1 MTRLEP
7 SKASIL
13 VIFLYSTLTPPKSF
27 YLRFSQLGLF
37 RICLI
42 VLLLHCIFNI
52 KSCIWPIIAVKMQLF
67 SLSFNFNLNIF
78 AWQFFNLWF
87 CQVSPSIGYLYL
99 ITGTCFTFLPACILS
114 NANTI
119 FGVRSKKPISLFQLS
134 PHLQWNRPINCC
146 FIFRPQLGQT
156 RLLLISVPPAG
167 WWKRPRRKCHTGG
180 ANLAHAP
187 PRLG

>member
-1 MTRLEP
+1 MKWPYLLWTM
-7 SKASIL
+7 S
-13 VIFLYSTLTPPKSF
+13 VICSEEVGSF
-27 YLRFSQLGLF
+27 S
-37 RICLI
+37 
-42 VLLLHCIFNI
+42 
-52 KSCIWPIIAVKMQLF
+52 M
-67 SLSFNFNLNIF
+67 SFNFNLNIF

-167 WWKRPRRKCHTGG
+167 WWKRPHRKCHTAG